1 MKRFLA
7 VYIGTEAAR
16 AKSGWDNLDEKTRK
30 EREAAG
36 IKAWME
42 WGGDHAAAILD
53 RYRVDFVFVG
63 PLERQRYPAA
73 GLAKLETWPRL
84 ERVFEQGEVVIY
96 ATPGAVHAEKSW
108 LDPVRYDA
116 GLSPSPE
123 SAPGGE

>member
-1 MKRFLA
+1 MATHKLLLLPGDGIGPEVMAEVKRL
-7 VYIGTEAAR
+7 V
-16 AKSGWDNLDEKTRK
+16 
-30 EREAAG
+30 
-36 IKAWME
+36 AWI
-42 WGGDHAAAILD
+42 D
-53 RYRVDFVFVG
+53 
-63 PLERQRYPAA
+63 QT
-73 GLAKLETWPRL
+73 GLAKFETWPRL